1 MQTLGTEWGRETIDQ
16 DIWVNSVRRMLTKS
30 FFSEYT
36 PVIIDDLRFENE
48 AKMVREMGGEVWEI
62 DRKNFAPESD
72 EHVSE
77 AGVKAVDKK
86 VLI

>member
-1 MQTLGTEWGRETIDQ
+1 
-16 DIWVNSVRRMLTKS
+16 MLTKS

-62 DRKNFAPESD
+62 DRKDFTPEND
-72 EHVSE
+72 GHISE
-77 AGVKAVDKK
+77 MGVKAVDKK